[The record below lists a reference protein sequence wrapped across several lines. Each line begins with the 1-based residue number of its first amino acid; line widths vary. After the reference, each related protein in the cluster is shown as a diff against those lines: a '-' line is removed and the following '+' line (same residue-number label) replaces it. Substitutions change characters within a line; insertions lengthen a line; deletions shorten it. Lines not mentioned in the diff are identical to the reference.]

1 MLETAGSIAIC
12 ACRRAHGAF
21 RAVVELSGFGDLGIG
36 IAVDRCRRAR
46 VLRKEPSGMENEID
60 LGRANRLGAIRLGL
74 IVAVCAWLASLM
86 PDGLFASTLSSML
99 AVAALIS
106 ALLAAIVR
114 EPLWPPRMTR
124 WDQASVLLALSMLAG
139 WAADPDAAA
148 EALSRLETS
157 TPSPS

>member
-1 MLETAGSIAIC
+1 MQ
-12 ACRRAHGAF
+12 
-21 RAVVELSGFGDLGIG
+21 
-36 IAVDRCRRAR
+36 
-46 VLRKEPSGMENEID
+46 NEID

-86 PDGLFASTLSSML
+86 REGLFAPTLSSML
-99 AVAALIS
+99 TIAGLIS
-106 ALLAAIVR
+106 ALLAALAR

-148 EALSRLETS
+148 EALSRLEGATA
-157 TPSPS
+157 SPS